1 METSTTNVSHYIA
14 WIVIGFISGSVP
26 WAVIVGKIFLT
37 IDVRN
42 MGDGNPGA
50 VNAWKSGGYLPGI
63 LSVVLEICKS
73 LVPVYFAKQYLDGFV
88 SGWDQIGFAIVAFA
102 PILGHAWS
110 PFLRFKGGKALAATW
125 GAWIGITGGIAFPV
139 GILVLGLM
147 HVVQKNHAITV
158 TVCLSG
164 FLIVFMPFVRETGV
178 LLFWLLNMG
187 VVIYKHRYEYSAG
200 VEFRGWISRMIG
212 TNV

>member
-110 PFLRFKGGKALAATW
+110 PFLRFKGGKALATTW
-125 GAWIGITGGIAFPV
+125 GSWIGSTGGIAFPV

>member
-1 METSTTNVSHYIA
+1 LETSTTNVSHYIA
-14 WIVIGFISGSVP
+14 WIVIGFISGAVP

-50 VNAWKSGGYLPGI
+50 VNAWKSGGYLPGV

-88 SGWDQIGFAIVAFA
+88 SGWGQIGFAIVAFA

-110 PFLRFKGGKALAATW
+110 PFLRFKGGKALATTW
-125 GAWIGITGGIAFPV
+125 GSWIGITGGIAFPV

-178 LLFWLLNMG
+178 LLFWLFNMG

>member
-110 PFLRFKGGKALAATW
+110 PFLRFKGGKALATTW
-125 GAWIGITGGIAFPV
+125 GSWIGITGGIAFPV

-164 FLIVFMPFVRETGV
+164 FLIVFMPFVRETSV